1 MYNDH
6 MRLGNADH
14 TVMAPDNYDYYNNSM
29 VSDTNNN
36 DLTFAIALSRL
47 RKWKS
52 ITQQELADDINVSKT
67 TISSYESL
75 ILHRVP
81 PKALIDTMVDY
92 FDEELKVLNFDLYK
106 LAGLYNVMGT
116 AKQTSIETEL
126 KEIKENIADL
136 TLSIQEIQKAL
147 YKDN

>member
-1 MYNDH
+1 
-6 MRLGNADH
+6 MRLGNAYH
-14 TVMAPDNYDYYNNSM
+14 KVMAPDNNSM
-29 VSDTNNN
+29 GSDTNNH
-36 DLTFAIALSRL
+36 LTFAIALSRL

-75 ILHRVP
+75 ILHRIP

-116 AKQTSIETEL
+116 AKQTSIENEL
-126 KEIKENIADL
+126 KELKENIADL

-147 YKDN
+147 DKEI

>member
-1 MYNDH
+1 
-6 MRLGNADH
+6 MRLGNAYH
-14 TVMAPDNYDYYNNSM
+14 KVMAPDNYKYYNNSM
-29 VSDTNNN
+29 VSDSNNK

-75 ILHRVP
+75 ILHRIP

-106 LAGLYNVMGT
+106 NF
-116 AKQTSIETEL
+116 
-126 KEIKENIADL
+126 
-136 TLSIQEIQKAL
+136 
-147 YKDN
+147 